1 MRKGI
6 IMRVG
11 IVGGGAAGMTAA
23 ITAAQSGHEVT
34 IMEHSSRV
42 GKKLLLTGNGRC
54 NLTNVNQESWHYH
67 GSDPTF
73 ADDIFQ
79 QYSHTDTLAFFT
91 RLGIYTKN
99 KNGCLYP
106 YSEQASAVLDVLRMA
121 LAHEQVSVLTDCHI
135 THIQKN
141 VLFQVDT
148 DQGRYEFEKIILA
161 TGSKAAPQTGSD
173 GSGYV
178 LAEKL
183 GHQIIKPLPA
193 LVQLRSEEPYFK
205 QLAGIRT
212 EAKLTILCEGKKS
225 GVEKGEVQLTNYGL
239 SGIPTFQLSHIA
251 AKALDQGK
259 RVEIGIDW
267 MPDMETEESVFVYLK
282 NRIQN
287 CPNKNAGELLIG
299 MLHKNLSLLLVK
311 LSGIKADRA
320 VNTLTQEEL
329 YRLAQDIKQLCIPIS
344 AVNSFRDAQICS
356 GGADTSQIKKTL
368 ESKVIEGLYFAG
380 EMIDIHGDCGGYNLQ
395 WAWSSGML
403 AGRLLES

>member
-1 MRKGI
+1 
-6 IMRVG
+6 MRVG

-34 IMEHSSRV
+34 IMEHGSRV

-73 ADDIFQ
+73 ADGIFQ
-79 QYSHTDTLAFFT
+79 QCSHTDTLAFFT
-91 RLGIYTKN
+91 RLGIYTRN
-99 KNGCLYP
+99 RNGCLYP

-121 LAHEQVSVLTDCHI
+121 LKRFRVSVLTDCHI
-135 THIQKN
+135 MHIQKN

-173 GSGYV
+173 GSGYA
-178 LAEKL
+178 LAREL
-183 GHQIIKPLPA
+183 GHQIVKPLPA

-225 GVEKGEVQLTNYGL
+225 GVEKGELQLTNYGL

-251 AKALDQGK
+251 AKALDQK
-259 RVEIGIDW
+259 KQVEICIDW
-267 MPDMETEESVFVYLK
+267 MPDMETEERVFAYLK
-282 NRIQN
+282 SRLQD
-287 CPNKNAGELLIG
+287 CPDKNAGELLIG

-311 LSGIKADRA
+311 LSGIQADRA
-320 VNTLTQEEL
+320 VTMLTQEEL
-329 YRLAQDIKQLCIPIS
+329 YRLARLIKQLHVPVS

-356 GGADTSQIKKTL
+356 GGVDTSQIKKTL
-368 ESKVIEGLYFAG
+368 ESEFVEGLYFAG

-403 AGRLLES
+403 AGRLLKS